1 MTEVSQADNIATVQM
16 VLEFSSIIWLLSQKS
31 VLSNLDYTCVL
42 QILQYDMWNVTPSD
56 LWDWKALKEKI
67 AK

>member
-1 MTEVSQADNIATVQM
+1 MWFIKRGE
-16 VLEFSSIIWLLSQKS
+16 KS
-31 VLSNLDYTCVL
+31 ALSNLDCTYVL

-67 AK
+67 AKWVVLRSLY

>member
-1 MTEVSQADNIATVQM
+1 MKACIK
-16 VLEFSSIIWLLSQKS
+16 LGLHLS
-31 VLSNLDYTCVL
+31 
-42 QILQYDMWNVTPSD
+42 QILQYDMWNKVPTD

>member
-1 MTEVSQADNIATVQM
+1 MCTLLRLKQPVLVS
-16 VLEFSSIIWLLSQKS
+16 
-31 VLSNLDYTCVL
+31 
-42 QILQYDMWNVTPSD
+42 QILQYDMWEKTPTD

>member
-1 MTEVSQADNIATVQM
+1 MIYSVEKRVQSNVDN
-16 VLEFSSIIWLLSQKS
+16 
-31 VLSNLDYTCVL
+31 TCVL
-42 QILQYDMWNVTPSD
+42 QILQYDMWKVTPSD